1 MNQVLLSSVRA
12 HVGRLIATG
21 LAVTLSVA
29 FVVTTLLLSSSYR
42 QTMVDGLTAQM
53 DQADLQVAVTDNDA
67 ETADIDEQVA
77 TALEGL
83 HRLEEVAAADA
94 QRSSY
99 VQVAFGARRANA
111 SVEPLLSP
119 QNRWQEL
126 SSGDWPSAPGEVA
139 IDDGN
144 AEALGVTVG
153 DTLRVTNAVGHGG
166 SSDLTVVGLT
176 SAANAGFSQGTPVLI
191 TTEATFEALGPSA
204 VTTGILVSASEGV
217 SPGALSARVAEHVVV
232 GSSLSVLTREEAVE
246 HQLAE
251 LSGSSTL
258 LTNMMLVFG
267 AVSLLVSGFVIAN
280 TFRVLVAQRTAE
292 LALLRCIGA
301 GVAQVY
307 RLILLEAGIVGL
319 VFSAAGAAIGTGVAA
334 ALVSASASGGTGLPL
349 SAFSI
354 PPLMVAGATACGT
367 VVTTVSALG
376 PARNATK
383 VRPIAALRPLEAVS
397 TRRVPV
403 AAAVIGPG
411 LTVLGAVAMV
421 HAAGR
426 GSIAVAVAGGLVA
439 SLGVLVVSSV
449 LLPLTVRLLGML
461 ISPVSAPT
469 QLAAA
474 NVNRNRRRTA
484 ATGAA
489 LLIGSILLAM
499 LTTGV
504 SSARESVVAQIDDRR
519 PIDLIAET
527 APGQAIDTETIAAIT
542 NVPDVV
548 ASAEILTGA
557 VDLESASTTVQQ
569 AVAEGVDQQAT
580 SSVARSEV
588 SVPQAGSVH
597 VSPDDPAAR
606 YGGQHITARG
616 ADGETTLVVVVDEDV
631 PEGIVQVASSE
642 LVDIDSS
649 PDVTRLQLR
658 LEDGMSPTDIQ
669 SVMTDIS
676 ALDEDINVSGGA
688 QERAY
693 YNQILDTM
701 LMVVLALLAVA
712 VVIAFVGIGNTAALS
727 VVERR
732 RESALLRTVGLGR
745 GQLMAMICTEAGLTA
760 IVSTAL
766 GLVAGVLL
774 GWAGVTTLG
783 QSASEVEMTL
793 HVPWG
798 QLAAILAGAAVAGT
812 LAALLPAYAASR
824 RRPVEDL
831 AGA

>member
-1 MNQVLLSSVRA
+1 MNQVLFSSVRA

-21 LAVTLSVA
+21 IAVTLSVA

-53 DQADLQVAVTDNDA
+53 DQADLQVAVTDDDA

-83 HRLEEVAAADA
+83 DSLAGVAAADA

-99 VQVAFGARRANA
+99 VQVASGARRANA
-111 SVEPLLSP
+111 SVEPLLSA

-126 SSGDWPSAPGEVA
+126 SWGDWPSARGEVTM
-139 IDDGN
+139 DEVS

-153 DTLRVTNAVGHGG
+153 DTLRVTDVVGDGD
-166 SSDLTVVGLT
+166 SSDLAVVGLT
-176 SAANAGFSQGTPVLI
+176 STANAGFSQGTPTLI
-191 TTEATFEALGPSA
+191 TTETTFEALGLLA

-217 SPGALSARVAEHVVV
+217 SPGTLSARVAEHVDV
-232 GSSLSVLTREEAVE
+232 GSSLSVFTREEAVE
-246 HQLAE
+246 HQVAQ
-251 LSGSSTL
+251 LSGTSTL
-258 LTNMMLVFG
+258 LTSMVLVFG

-280 TFRVLVAQRTAE
+280 TFRVLVAQRTGE

-319 VFSAAGAAIGTGVAA
+319 VFSAAGAAIGIGTAA
-334 ALVSASASGGTGLPL
+334 ALVSVSASGGTGLPL
-349 SAFSI
+349 SALSV
-354 PPLMVAGATACGT
+354 PPLMVVGSIACGT
-367 VVTTVSALG
+367 VVTTVFALG

-383 VRPIAALRPLEAVS
+383 VRPIVALRPLEAVS
-397 TRRVPV
+397 ARRVST

-411 LTVLGAVAMV
+411 LTALGAVAMV
-421 HAAGR
+421 YAARR
-426 GSIAVAVAGGLVA
+426 GSITVAVAGGLLA
-439 SLGVLVVSSV
+439 GLGVLVASSV
-449 LLPLTVRLLGML
+449 LLPVVTRLLGML
-461 ISPVSAPT
+461 ISPVSAPM

-484 ATGAA
+484 TTGAA

-504 SSARESVVAQIDDRR
+504 SSVRESVVAQIDDRR
-519 PIDLIAET
+519 PIDIIAET
-527 APGQAIDTETIAAIT
+527 APGQAMDTETIAAIT
-542 NVPDVV
+542 HVPGVV
-548 ASAEILTGA
+548 ASAEVLTGA
-557 VDLESASTTVQQ
+557 VDLESASSVVQQ

-580 SSVARSEV
+580 SSVAHSEV

-597 VSPDDPAAR
+597 VSPNDPAAR
-606 YGGQHITARG
+606 YDSQHITARG
-616 ADGETTLVVVVDEDV
+616 ASGETTLEVVVDENV
-631 PEGIVQVASSE
+631 PEGIVHVASSE

-658 LEDGMSPTDIQ
+658 LEDGMSSTDIQ

-676 ALDEDINVSGGA
+676 SLDEGINVSGGA

-701 LMVVLALLAVA
+701 LMVVLGLLAVA

-727 VVERR
+727 VIERR

-766 GLVAGVLL
+766 GLVTGVLL
-774 GWAGVTTLG
+774 GWAGITTLG
-783 QSASEVEMTL
+783 QSASEVDMTL

-798 QLAAILAGAAVAGT
+798 QLAAILAGATTAGT

-831 AGA
+831 AAT